1 MDPVR
6 NMLLVDGAY
15 MSRVS
20 KDNFNGQLDMLKL
33 KKALEQKFG
42 KISRAFWFTPYNTE
56 SNASFHAWLQKYVK
70 LEVVLF
76 TKKPYKC
83 RHCDNEHDVERGLDV
98 GLVVKAI
105 ELQKSYDRLILCNG
119 DGDLGD
125 GLRYLRDGLAKQIV
139 IVGTGETI
147 SSVTSLHAD
156 EVFDVSAADVSP
168 SLYKD

>member
-1 MDPVR
+1 MGGCQHAHSLGTSVLTR
-6 NMLLVDGAY
+6 GLVQ
-15 MSRVS
+15 
-20 KDNFNGQLDMLKL
+20 GQAAESSAPQQL
-33 KKALEQKFG
+33 
-42 KISRAFWFTPYNTE
+42 TPYNTE
-56 SNASFHAWLQKYVK
+56 SNANFHSWLQKYVK

-105 ELQKSYDRLILCNG
+105 ELQRSYERLILCNG